1 MNDNWKR
8 RLKYGGFIFVGIVI
22 GLAFRYQA
30 NTSLINTDQ
39 LNATLIANNAAL
51 LGSLAHSD
59 EEFQTANKKIEEMNA
74 AMQNQNKGIAET
86 KELLMQLIEDKK
98 LDESVMQALNS
109 KGWQLT
115 VPSKTEE

>member
-1 MNDNWKR
+1 MQNTWKR
-8 RLKYGGFIFVGIVI
+8 WLQYGGFIIIGIVI

-51 LGSLAHSD
+51 LANLAHSND
-59 EEFQTANKKIEEMNA
+59 EFQAANKKIEEMNT
-74 AMQNQNKGIAET
+74 AMQRQNDGIAQT
-86 KELLMQLIEDKK
+86 KTLLMQLIEANR
-98 LDESVMQALNS
+98 LDESIVQAFND

-115 VPSKTEE
+115 APSKTEN